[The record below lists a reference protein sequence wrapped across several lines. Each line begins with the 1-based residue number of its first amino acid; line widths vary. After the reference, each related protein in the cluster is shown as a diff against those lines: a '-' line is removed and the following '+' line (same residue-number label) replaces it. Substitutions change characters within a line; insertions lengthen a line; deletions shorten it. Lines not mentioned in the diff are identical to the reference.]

1 MIHTFLKSDFFKRFH
16 SKLSSCFPVDPT
28 IDQRKL
34 HVFQRGKICDQ
45 IKALKDKT
53 NLLISYHREIIILH
67 CGYICSIQIIFPG
80 GGDIQTAQHV
90 HKGGFSGTGLSD
102 NSHKFTLM
110 DLQVHMIQRPHLIFS
125 GIVNLAQIYYPYQ
138 CIFHNK
144 ITPCKVN
151 QSQASP
157 SSAYCFLPLKQRASL
172 IRLKIQSEVCRGYCC
187 FSSERSKPKQQQA
200 DCSVISGKT
209 PLIDL

>member
-34 HVFQRGKICDQ
+34 HVFQRRKICDQ

-151 QSQASP
+151 QSQASL
-157 SSAYCFLPLKQRASL
+157 SSAYCFSPLKQRASL
-172 IRLKIQSEVCRGYCC
+172 IRLKNT
-187 FSSERSKPKQQQA
+187 ERSLQGILLFLVGTLQA
-200 DCSVISGKT
+200 KT
-209 PLIDL
+209 AAGRLLCHFREIPAH

>member
-34 HVFQRGKICDQ
+34 HVFQRRKICDQ

-80 GGDIQTAQHV
+80 GRDIQTAQHV

-144 ITPCKVN
+144 ILLVK
-151 QSQASP
+151 
-157 SSAYCFLPLKQRASL
+157 
-172 IRLKIQSEVCRGYCC
+172 
-187 FSSERSKPKQQQA
+187 
-200 DCSVISGKT
+200 
-209 PLIDL
+209 